1 VLFVVY
7 NNWILQ
13 KVKEKHLREVET
25 EDRHETPV
33 EKVKRKA
40 NGLGLE
46 PGSVV

>member
-7 NNWILQ
+7 NNWILE
-13 KVKEKHLREVET
+13 KVKENHLREIDT
-25 EDRHETPV
+25 ERGHETPV

-40 NGLGLE
+40 NAPGLE